1 MTAHQVP
8 LPLETGSFV
17 QERRP
22 CEFTFFILFHR
33 TSNAGGEV
41 PFLTSFDRASS
52 SSANKIQAAPS
63 TERFFKLLGHS
74 TRKFSRSQLLPSHA
88 LASLKALRLLFR
100 LPNSRP
106 LLKLSHKMKLV
117 DPTLSAFVEKL
128 QASEQLDASGSNGRR
143 IVPQPRFQA
152 EHEFERLFEGHDD
165 EDEDEDFEEALL
177 RDFGSPMHPGMR
189 SVRGGRMLHS
199 QGLQRFLSASGGMTQ
214 PLSPSAE
221 PSGSLPSSHQETTLL
236 SDLRELLLP
245 FASSAAGVE
254 GSDQLDSITQAL
266 NAAVTGHRFSV
277 DGSISGGASA
287 LTTMTALSNLRDVAQ
302 RGALSEMLGSPAG
315 LRLIN
320 ALCAFMGNSSGLP
333 GSTDS
338 VLRRQMFRSQF
349 CSPQVSE
356 AIGESKHAGLKALLQ
371 HALALFEENHNEV
384 LSLLEHNASA
394 APSSQAKLPQ
404 VSGSFTIQLR
414 PIPRDSGCEQH
425 FGHASSTFSHNASS
439 DFKFLAGK
447 FLTLKP
453 CIPTFTGFD

>member
-1 MTAHQVP
+1 M
-8 LPLETGSFV
+8 
-17 QERRP
+17 
-22 CEFTFFILFHR
+22 
-33 TSNAGGEV
+33 

-52 SSANKIQAAPS
+52 SSANKVQAAPS

-143 IVPQPRFQA
+143 IVPQSRFQA

-177 RDFGSPMHPGMR
+177 RDFGSR
-189 SVRGGRMLHS
+189 SMRGGRLHS
-199 QGLQRFLSASGGMTQ
+199 QGLRRFLSASGGMAQ

-221 PSGSLPSSHQETTLL
+221 PSSSSHQETTLL

-245 FASSAAGVE
+245 FASSAAGVD

-266 NAAVTGHRFSV
+266 NAAVTGHCCSV
-277 DGSISGGASA
+277 DGSILGGASA
-287 LTTMTALSNLRDVAQ
+287 LTTMTALSNLRDIAQ

-333 GSTDS
+333 GSTNS

-349 CSPQVSE
+349 CSPQVAE

-394 APSSQAKLPQ
+394 APSSQAKSPQ

-414 PIPRDSGCEQH
+414 PIPRDSGCERH
-425 FGHASSTFSHNASS
+425 FGHASSSFSHNASS
-439 DFKFLAGK
+439 DFQFLAGK
-447 FLTLKP
+447 FLTQNMHP
-453 CIPTFTGFD
+453 HFHWF